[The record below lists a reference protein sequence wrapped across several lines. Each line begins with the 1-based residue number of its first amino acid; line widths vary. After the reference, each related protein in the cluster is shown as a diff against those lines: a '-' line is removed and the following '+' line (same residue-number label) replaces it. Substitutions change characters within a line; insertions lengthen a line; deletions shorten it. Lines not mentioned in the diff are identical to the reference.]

1 MKKNLQLAAVAFV
14 LGCATLTAQTGR
26 VAGVKTPLQTQ
37 SINSHSHSHSEGER
51 SPSGHIRCAT
61 QQPSAEWDAWF
72 NQKVEEFK
80 AQNANKTQMPNY
92 TIPVVVH
99 VIHSGEAVGTGRN
112 ISQAQ
117 VIDQINILNADFAG
131 TGLNAGN
138 VPSVWSGLK
147 ANCNITFC
155 LATKNPSGVTLAEPG
170 IDRRHY
176 NTISGLAAPGTGY
189 TQGTIDGT
197 IKPNTIWDPTRY
209 CNMWVLQL
217 GSSLLGYATFPAG
230 TGLTGLSAPFGSTTT
245 DGVVMG
251 YNYFGSIGAAA
262 SSAPYNKGRTT
273 THEVG
278 HWLGLRHINGDANCG
293 NDFCNDTPTQ
303 DQLHFG
309 CFTFP
314 YHTTQC
320 TGNTPNGEMFM
331 NFMDYTDDACM
342 YMFTTDQRARMQT
355 CMANGTY
362 RSQLTTSAATLCTLS
377 AATPTSNFALATSG
391 CTGAVITP
399 TNNSNGTPAPT
410 YLWSSNP
417 ATGVT
422 FSPNNTATNPGI
434 TFANPG
440 TYTISC
446 VATNSVGNNSS
457 NKVISITA
465 CAGICNDTIMNV
477 SNTSTLDLSVAG
489 TDTTTPGCNPKAGY
503 IFGSN
508 CYDDLEKAEFFPV
521 SKYSTISTPKIT
533 GAIVLF
539 FKNGSQGTGGNAS
552 TPVSLKLYN
561 GTMAGGPTGT
571 TTPLGVSASNLG
583 NITSGVTTT
592 SVNYCGAP
600 GIVYSLPIILPY
612 KFNFATAVNA
622 PATNGFF
629 ASITCPTAAGDTIV
643 VMDDGGNTA
652 GTNWE
657 LWSPSGWYNISPTW
671 GGFNASMAIL
681 PIMTCS
687 ATSVNEMAL
696 ENNVVLMPN
705 PTTGLVTVAA
715 TLPNVA
721 DMNITV
727 TNALGQ
733 VISETSFTNVRNNA
747 FTVDL
752 TGKENGV
759 YFISITSGGEKVT
772 KRVIL
777 NK

>member
-1 MKKNLQLAAVAFV
+1 MKKNLQLAAMAFV

-37 SINSHSHSHSEGER
+37 SINSHSQPQSQGEK

-99 VIHSGEAVGTGRN
+99 VIHSGQAVGTGAN
-112 ISQAQ
+112 ISAAQ
-117 VIDQINILNADFAG
+117 VQDQINILNADYAG
-131 TGLNAGN
+131 TGLNSGN
-138 VPSVWSGLK
+138 VPTVFSSLK

-155 LATKNPSGVTLAEPG
+155 LATKTPSGTTMAEPG

-176 NTISGLAAPGTGY
+176 NTIPGLAAPGSGY
-189 TQGTIDGT
+189 NSTTIDAT

-209 CNMWVLQL
+209 CNMWVCQL
-217 GSSLLGYATFPAG
+217 GGGLLGYATFPAG
-230 TGLTGLSAPFGSTTT
+230 TGLTGLSAPFGSATS

-251 YNYFGSIGAAA
+251 HNYFGSIGSAA
-262 SSAPYNKGRTT
+262 SSTPYHKGRTT

-278 HWLGLRHINGDANCG
+278 HWLGLRHIWGDSNCG
-293 NDFCNDTPTQ
+293 SDFCNDTPTSQ
-303 DQLHFG
+303 QSNFG
-309 CFTFP
+309 CPTHP
-314 YHTTQC
+314 YKVGTC
-320 TGNTPNGEMFM
+320 SGNTTGEMFM
-331 NFMDYTDDACM
+331 NFMDYTDDLCM

-355 CMANGTY
+355 AMANGTY
-362 RSQLTTSAATLCTLS
+362 RSQLTTSAGTLCTLS
-377 AATPTSNFALATSG
+377 AATPTSNFNLATSG
-391 CTGAVITP
+391 CSGAVITP

-410 YLWSSNP
+410 YAWSSNP

-422 FSPNNTATNPGI
+422 FNPNNTATNPGI
-434 TFANPG
+434 TFTNPG

-457 NKVISITA
+457 SKVITITT

-477 SNTSTLDLSVAG
+477 SNTSTLDISVAG
-489 TDTTTPGCNPKAGY
+489 ADAGTPGCSPKAGY

-508 CYDDLEKAEFFPV
+508 CYDDLEKAEFFPF
-521 SKYSTISTPKIT
+521 SSYSTITTPKIT
-533 GAIVLF
+533 SAIVLF
-539 FKNGSQGTGGNAS
+539 FKNGTQGTGGNAS

-600 GIVYSLPIILPY
+600 GIVYSMPIILPY

-643 VMDDGGNTA
+643 VMDDGGNAA

-657 LWSPSGWYNISPTW
+657 LWSPSGWYNVSPTW

-687 ATSVNEMAL
+687 TTSVNDMAL

-733 VISETSFTNVRNNA
+733 IISETSFTNVRNNA

-777 NK
+777 TK